1 MRALSFRNRI
11 LLPITG
17 LIIIG
22 MAVTVFLSARSVG
35 SIVNNIITD
44 HLETT
49 TTGLK
54 TKVTAWVEDL
64 RSDLVQQSKNQMFI
78 DLALNKNP
86 TPQETQAVNT
96 YMKEFIDLYGEIYD
110 SMTLISAEGK
120 IIANSNPKAVGID
133 LTSREYFQKAIKGEA
148 NISDVL
154 KGKVTGL
161 PLFLI
166 AQPLTVDGKVVAVLT
181 SAIELVKFVDDFVN
195 PIQVGDEGYAY
206 MTDRRGVMSAHP
218 NKDVI
223 LKFNIADTEWGKKI
237 LAQKNGTLIYEFD
250 GQEKIACFS
259 TEPITGWVI
268 VTTANLDDIFSSI
281 RALNRNSIIISAV
294 VVLVLIVLIIL
305 LVRPITRDLLK
316 TIGFAESV
324 RQGDLSG
331 RLELGRGD
339 EIGTLAVALDG
350 MAESLQQRAE
360 LAEAIVDGDL
370 TREITLASEKDVL
383 GRALLNMTGKLNEI
397 LTQINEVG
405 QKIEVDSG
413 QVSTLAQDLSQGST
427 EQASAIE
434 EIGAGISDLSNRTG
448 ENAENAENANEL
460 AASARHA
467 ADEGSRQME
476 NMVLAMQE
484 INDSGQNISK
494 IIKTIDEIAF
504 QTNLLALNAAVEA
517 ARAGQHGKGFAVVAE
532 EVRNL
537 AARSAKAAQET
548 ATLIEGSVEKGENGT
563 AIAEKT
569 AQALSEIVEGIGK
582 TSDIVAEIAI
592 SSKAQAEGLS
602 QINDGLIQVDQ
613 VVQRNT
619 AGAEESAAAAEE
631 LSSQSR
637 HMSGLIG
644 HFKLKG
650 ESVKR
655 SQKKSR
661 AVKRETAPVRQ
672 LPLSSVEEQEWGGG
686 AGAEDPKLLDS
697 EEFGKF

>member
-1 MRALSFRNRI
+1 M
-11 LLPITG
+11 
-17 LIIIG
+17 
-22 MAVTVFLSARSVG
+22 
-35 SIVNNIITD
+35 
-44 HLETT
+44 
-49 TTGLK
+49 
-54 TKVTAWVEDL
+54 
-64 RSDLVQQSKNQMFI
+64 
-78 DLALNKNP
+78 
-86 TPQETQAVNT
+86 
-96 YMKEFIDLYGEIYD
+96 
-110 SMTLISAEGK
+110 
-120 IIANSNPKAVGID
+120 
-133 LTSREYFQKAIKGEA
+133 
-148 NISDVL
+148 
-154 KGKVTGL
+154 
-161 PLFLI
+161 
-166 AQPLTVDGKVVAVLT
+166 
-181 SAIELVKFVDDFVN
+181 
-195 PIQVGDEGYAY
+195 
-206 MTDRRGVMSAHP
+206 
-218 NKDVI
+218 
-223 LKFNIADTEWGKKI
+223 EWGKKI

-259 TEPITGWVI
+259 TEPITGWGI

-397 LTQINEVG
+397 LTHINEVG

-434 EIGAGISDLSNRTG
+434 EIGAGISDLSTRTG
-448 ENAENAENANEL
+448 ENAENANEL

-517 ARAGQHGKGFAVVAE
+517 ARAGQYGKGFAVVAE

-602 QINDGLIQVDQ
+602 QINDGLIQVD
-613 VVQRNT
+613 
-619 AGAEESAAAAEE
+619 
-631 LSSQSR
+631 
-637 HMSGLIG
+637 
-644 HFKLKG
+644 
-650 ESVKR
+650 
-655 SQKKSR
+655 
-661 AVKRETAPVRQ
+661 
-672 LPLSSVEEQEWGGG
+672 
-686 AGAEDPKLLDS
+686 
-697 EEFGKF
+697 

>member
-17 LIIIG
+17 LIVIG

-35 SIVNNIITD
+35 NIVNKIITG

-49 TTGLK
+49 TTGLR
-54 TKVTAWVEDL
+54 TKVTAWIDDL
-64 RSDLVQQSKNQMFI
+64 RSDLVQQTKNQIFI

-110 SMTLISAEGK
+110 SMTLINADGK

-154 KGKVTGL
+154 RGKVTGL

-166 AQPLTVDGKVVAVLT
+166 AQPLKVDGKVVAVLST
-181 SAIELVKFVDDFVN
+181 AIELVKFVDDFVN
-195 PIQVGDEGYAY
+195 PIQIGDEGYAY
-206 MTDRRGVMSAHP
+206 MTDSRGMMSAHP
-218 NKDVI
+218 DKDAI
-223 LKFNIADTEWGKKI
+223 LKLNIADTDWGKKI
-237 LAQKNGTLIYEFD
+237 MAQKNGTLIYNYN
-250 GQEKIACFS
+250 GSEKIVSFN

-268 VTTANLDDIFSSI
+268 VTTANLDDIFSST
-281 RALNRNSIIISAV
+281 RALNRNSIIIAGVVV
-294 VVLVLIVLIIL
+294 VVLIVMIIL

-316 TIGFAESV
+316 SIKFAESV

-339 EIGTLAVALDG
+339 EIGTLALALDG

-370 TREITLASEKDVL
+370 TREITLASDKDVL
-383 GRALLNMTGKLNEI
+383 GRALLNMTSRLNEI
-397 LTQINEVG
+397 LAQINEAG
-405 QKIEVDSG
+405 LKIETDSG

-434 EIGAGISDLSNRTG
+434 EIGAGISDLSTRTG
-448 ENAENAENANEL
+448 ENAENAENANQL

-484 INDSGQNISK
+484 INESGQNISK

-548 ATLIEGSVEKGENGT
+548 ATLIAGSVQKGENGT

-569 AQALSEIVEGIGK
+569 AQALSEIVAGIGK
-582 TSDIVAEIAI
+582 TSDIVAEIAV
-592 SSKAQAEGLS
+592 SSRAQAEGLS
-602 QINDGLIQVDQ
+602 QVNDGLIQVDQ

-631 LSSQSR
+631 LSSQAR

-650 ESVKR
+650 ENVQVRKKR
-655 SQKKSR
+655 RPVPK
-661 AVKRETAPVRQ
+661 AAPVRQ
-672 LPLSSVEEQEWGGG
+672 LPLSNAEEPEWGGG
-686 AGAEDPKLLDS
+686 AGAEDTKLLDA